1 MAVSQHLN
9 MLQTQEKQEIR
20 MSLKATEC
28 SLEIYNLHKS
38 KAGIVVLNN
47 GSFGLLVTWCQSN
60 DSFLF
65 KDDVTI
71 DVWNSAAFE

>member
-1 MAVSQHLN
+1 
-9 MLQTQEKQEIR
+9 

-28 SLEIYNLHKS
+28 SLELQNLHKS

-47 GSFGLLVTWCQSN
+47 GPLGLLVTWCQN

-71 DVWNSAAFE
+71 DVWTAAAFE